1 MTTNLPKKITSKMNP
16 SEKTKHIKLRKELK
30 KLGDT
35 RDKIQAKSTDY
46 MRKHKKPTQTQVKKQ
61 QVLNNAGFREQLFV
75 AMKGDELDAFR
86 QKLRK
91 KYK

>member
-1 MTTNLPKKITSKMNP
+1 MTTNLPKKILSKMNITTNLPKKITSKMNP

-46 MRKHKKPTQTQVKKQ
+46 MRKHKN
-61 QVLNNAGFREQLFV
+61 LSR
-75 AMKGDELDAFR
+75 
-86 QKLRK
+86 
-91 KYK
+91 

>member
-1 MTTNLPKKITSKMNP
+1 MTTNLPKKILSKMNITTNLPKKITSKMNP

-35 RDKIQAKSTDY
+35 RDKIQAKSTDS
-46 MRKHKKPTQTQVKKQ
+46 TQTQVKKLQ
-61 QVLNNAGFREQLFV
+61 RRTKVYMMGAVLH
-75 AMKGDELDAFR
+75 AFR

>member
-1 MTTNLPKKITSKMNP
+1 MTTNLPNKITSKMNITTNLPKKITSKMNP
-16 SEKTKHIKLRKELK
+16 SEKTKHIKLRKEFE

-35 RDKIQAKSTDY
+35 MDKIQAKSTDS
-46 MRKHKKPTQTQVKKQ
+46 TQTQVKKLQ
-61 QVLNNAGFREQLFV
+61 RRTEVYMMGAVLH
-75 AMKGDELDAFR
+75 AFR